1 MLATDSSEKSM
12 GSMALC
18 SKYVSNLLKMMDWTV
33 RKADFN
39 IDKVNE
45 GPDLLLFTTTHYLS
59 TLQCLPLK
67 CHNKSIKNTC

>member
-45 GPDLLLFTTTHYLS
+45 GPDL
-59 TLQCLPLK
+59 
-67 CHNKSIKNTC
+67 